1 MNLKSLN
8 PLNIF
13 LPLDPAA
20 ASKRAEKL
28 RQSGPG
34 FSEQVVQMIGTFG
47 TAFSR
52 LFSSVVS
59 APIAVGEGVATG
71 IHRGIDTIAYPFG
84 RVGHIMNSTRRKL
97 HGVLGQEWGPGWQGR
112 VQAAVAGT

>member
-1 MNLKSLN
+1 MSFN

-13 LPLDPAA
+13 RPLDPAA
-20 ASKRAEKL
+20 ASKRAEKF

-34 FSEQVVQMIGTFG
+34 FPEQVVQMIGTFG
-47 TAFSR
+47 TAVSR

-59 APIAVGEGVATG
+59 APIAVGEGAATVVN
-71 IHRGIDTIAYPFG
+71 RGIEMAAYPFG

-112 VQAAVAGT
+112 VKAAVAGT